1 LTPALGA
8 RIFLRMSGAHKHGS
22 HHHGHSHGHAH
33 GHGRHADFGPAFAI
47 GIALNTG
54 FIVFEVIFGLISH
67 SVALLADAGHNL
79 GDVLGLIAA
88 WVAYALSKRP
98 ATDRFTYGLGS
109 ATILAALANAA
120 ALLFVTGG
128 VAWEAIRRFADPPEV
143 AGFMVMAVAALGVA
157 VNGVSAWLFARGRKS
172 DLNIRGAFLHLMS
185 DAVVSGAVV
194 VCGLVIVVTG
204 WFWLDPAASLVL
216 CAVILIMTWR
226 LLIDSLRMSMHGVPE
241 GIDARAVRKAL
252 ESLDGVSRI
261 HDLHIWAMSTAD
273 TALTCHLVMP
283 RGHPG
288 DSFMAEAATLMHEKF
303 GVAHATFQ
311 IEVSEDAA
319 CPLEARH

>member
-1 LTPALGA
+1 
-8 RIFLRMSGAHKHGS
+8 MSAAHKHEP
-22 HHHGHSHGHAH
+22 HHHGHSHRQAH
-33 GHGRHADFGPAFAI
+33 GHRHGHAGHTNFGSAFAI

-54 FIVFEVIFGLISH
+54 FIVCEVIFGLLSR

-88 WVAYALSKRP
+88 WVAYALSRRP
-98 ATDRFTYGLGS
+98 ATERFTYGLGS

-128 VAWEAIRRFADPPEV
+128 VAWEAIRRLADPPAV
-143 AGFMVMAVAALGVA
+143 AGFTVMAVAAAGVV
-157 VNGVSAWLFARGRKS
+157 VNGVSAWLFARGRKR
-172 DLNIRGAFLHLMS
+172 DLNIRGAFLHLLS
-185 DAVVSGAVV
+185 DALVSAGVV
-194 VCGLVIVVTG
+194 VCGLVIVLTG

-252 ESLDGVSRI
+252 ESLDGVARI
-261 HDLHIWAMSTAD
+261 HDLHIWAMSTAE

-288 DSFMAEAATLMHEKF
+288 DTFMAEAATLMHEKF

-311 IEVSEDAA
+311 IEVSEDCA